1 MRTSLLDSLWKLG
14 LPENSRKTLWPQVIG
29 NNLVYTA
36 SMVEDL
42 KKKLKK
48 TDDFKE
54 LMSFDE
60 DIIELGLIAREVRP
74 DIPPIRGLLLMSSV
88 FLKVFPKGAPLIIN
102 FINLIHLH
110 HVLAFY
116 RGDKTE
122 IDLRLK
128 LF

>member
-1 MRTSLLDSLWKLG
+1 
-14 LPENSRKTLWPQVIG
+14 
-29 NNLVYTA
+29 
-36 SMVEDL
+36 MVEDL